1 MDQKIIP
8 NGVVTIIV
16 RYKTRLLL
24 FYRFKNSNEL
34 VNWYEIVKIGKSVNL
49 LGHVRIAYIFHVFQN
64 PKFKMLSGIYS
75 IVGTVLLVLSLENI
89 ISIRVPNLSYF
100 WLQFKIT
107 WLYKAIS
114 TLIADTH

>member
-8 NGVVTIIV
+8 NRVVAIIV
-16 RYKTRLLL
+16 RYKTHLLL
-24 FYRFKNSNEL
+24 FFRFKNSNEL

-75 IVGTVLLVLSLENI
+75 IVGIVPRKYYFDQGPELVLFLA
-89 ISIRVPNLSYF
+89 SIQNNMAL
-100 WLQFKIT
+100 
-107 WLYKAIS
+107 
-114 TLIADTH
+114 